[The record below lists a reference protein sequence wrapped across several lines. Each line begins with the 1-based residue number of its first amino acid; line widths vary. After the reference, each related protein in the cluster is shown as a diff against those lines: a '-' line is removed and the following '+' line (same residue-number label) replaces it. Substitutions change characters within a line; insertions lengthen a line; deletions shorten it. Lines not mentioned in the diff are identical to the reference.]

1 MQIGWID
8 FSKSERSKV
17 LNVLDLLSEAGTLD
31 ELGIAP
37 IRDGYANLFFPGTST
52 IQTKAKYF
60 FCVPYALK
68 DLERS
73 GETNPNRM
81 FKALSAVEES
91 CGKKLFHD
99 NPKSDGIIGRRA
111 LVTGSWVKRA
121 PSDIYWAGIRR
132 LGIFVGGNLSL
143 SEYIRFVS
151 ASNNQKGTLKNLG
164 NRNDN
169 SEENERDD
177 IDAGQ
182 DRYKKMW
189 NLPTYTSDWMDKLT
203 IELTVEEADFLK
215 KQIVDN
221 CKGTMFAHIMKEHM
235 DNIVNVESF
244 EELNNTFISMFPEEI
259 QTDYYHAVSFSEFVY
274 ALRVVYNI
282 IVSNGENEEAN
293 AEWRKLEPVLNDITE
308 IDIDAIY
315 HRLGIVN
322 PLLHHFL
329 LDCQKHMKAS
339 DIDSLKDTIIKRE
352 VHLKGASRAKTKHP
366 GEFDSTSWFG
376 GKRLDYRFGD
386 AKTIINDIFEGE
398 KNCAESEQ

>member
-1 MQIGWID
+1 MQLGWID

-60 FCVPYALK
+60 FCVPYAFK

-91 CGKKLFHD
+91 CGKKLYHD

-111 LVTGSWVKRA
+111 LAIGSWVKRA

-132 LGIFVGGNLSL
+132 LGIFVGGNMSM
-143 SEYIRFVS
+143 SEYIRFIC

-169 SEENERDD
+169 AEENDRDD
-177 IDAGQ
+177 SDAGQ
-182 DRYKKMW
+182 DFYKRFW
-189 NLPTYTSDWMDKLT
+189 NLPTYTSDWMDTLS
-203 IELTVEEADFLK
+203 IELTVEEAEFLK
-215 KQIVDN
+215 KQIIQT
-221 CKGTMFAHIMKEHM
+221 CGGTMFSHIMKEHM
-235 DNIVNVESF
+235 HDIVEVKNF
-244 EELNNTFISMFPEEI
+244 EELDGSFIEKFPEDI
-259 QTDYYHAVSFSEFVY
+259 QVDYHHAVSFSEFVY
-274 ALRVVYNI
+274 VLRVMYNI
-282 IVSNGENEEAN
+282 IISNGENEEAN
-293 AEWRKLEPVLNDITE
+293 EEWRKIEPELDSLAA
-308 IDIDAIY
+308 IDIEAIY
-315 HRLGIVN
+315 HRLGVVN
-322 PLLHHFL
+322 PLLRHFL
-329 LDCQKHMKAS
+329 EECQVHMKAH
-339 DIDSLKDTIIKRE
+339 DIEALKETIIKRE

-366 GEFDSTSWFG
+366 GEFDPTAWFG
-376 GKRLDYRFGD
+376 GRRLDYRFAD

-398 KNCAESEQ
+398 KNCAESE